1 MLEVIRKIE
10 PKYYN
15 YVDKLS
21 RHEYRTIGF
30 FIAQQVKEYYPEA
43 VRLVKKCIPDVM
55 KSLTNVIWTEVN
67 EEDTIKYKLSSN
79 LTNVNGIKYRFY
91 VSDDYNTN
99 EEDLLVEGNSDN
111 TFTFD
116 KKWDRIFCYG
126 KQVDDFHTL
135 EKEKIF
141 TLYHSAIQE
150 TDKQQT
156 QDKQTINNLQSE
168 VVKN

>member
-1 MLEVIRKIE
+1 M
-10 PKYYN
+10 
-15 YVDKLS
+15 
-21 RHEYRTIGF
+21 
-30 FIAQQVKEYYPEA
+30 KEYYPEA

-55 KSLTNVIWTEVN
+55 KSLTNVTWTEVN

-99 EEDLLVEGNSDN
+99 EEDLLVEGNIDN
-111 TFTFD
+111 TFSFD

-150 TDKQQT
+150 IDKQQT

-168 VVKN
+168 VTNLKTEVNTLKTENAELKSIIDKLKTATSFEDFKSKI